1 MSTSF
6 NYLLVALVVIM
17 ASSIAMAASKRQ
29 ADHWVYYH
37 FDGKGFVAGPA
48 VAGSSFLAVRNGMR
62 PVVLAE
68 TTNIEATALPKGKG
82 ALAGI
87 CYMQSSGG
95 KLAPEPAYIPY
106 PRMPVRISS
115 GDTIV
120 ATTESDDQGYFTA
133 VLEAG
138 RYTISA
144 GPARTEVTVEKDNTV
159 LVPLRAGKRM
169 VD

>member
-1 MSTSF
+1 MSTTF
-6 NYLLVALVVIM
+6 NYLLAALVVIM
-17 ASSIAMAASKRQ
+17 ASSIALAASKRQ

-48 VAGSSFLAVRNGMR
+48 VAGSTFLAVRNGMR
-62 PVVLAE
+62 PVVLAD
-68 TTNIEATALPKGKG
+68 TTRAEAAALPKGKG
-82 ALAGI
+82 AVAGI
-87 CYMQSSGG
+87 CYVQSSGG
-95 KLAPEPAYIPY
+95 KLAPGSTYVPY

-133 VLEAG
+133 VLDAG
-138 RYTISA
+138 RYTVSA
-144 GPARTEVTVEKDNTV
+144 GAARFEITVEKDNTV

>member
-1 MSTSF
+1 MTTAF
-6 NYLLVALVVIM
+6 NYLLAAAVVLM
-17 ASSIAMAASKRQ
+17 ACSITMAASKRQ

-37 FDGKGFVAGPA
+37 FDGKSFAAGPA
-48 VAGSSFLAVRNGMR
+48 VAGNAFLAVRKGIR
-62 PVVLAE
+62 PVVLTGTVKNE
-68 TTNIEATALPKGKG
+68 VVALPKGTG
-82 ALAGI
+82 AVAGI
-87 CYMQSSGG
+87 CYLQSSGG
-95 KLAPEPAYIPY
+95 KLAPGTAYIPY
-106 PRMPVRISS
+106 PRVPVRISS

-120 ATTESDDQGYFTA
+120 ATTESDDKGYFTA